1 MTRRR
6 IPVLAVCGTD
16 AAGRAAFF
24 SRFYNAKQP
33 LRVYFQAADAA
44 PGNQPGVC
52 PIQPFG
58 ATPDTPYVYSY

>member
-1 MTRRR
+1 
-6 IPVLAVCGTD
+6 
-16 AAGRAAFF
+16 
-24 SRFYNAKQP
+24 
-33 LRVYFQAADAA
+33 VYFQAADAA